1 MEGHGRSQKRLKT
14 KVFSPLLCDIFFVM
28 CEECFSGENGLAWL
42 VGSTTLRRLKFF
54 LVAPRTPYFDILWS
68 KPSNSQK
75 NVTEKW
81 GKNSAF

>member
-42 VGSTTLRRLKFF
+42 VGSATLRRLKFF
-54 LVAPRTPYFDILWS
+54 FGSSQDPIFDNLWS
-68 KPSNSQK
+68 FYPFG
-75 NVTEKW
+75 EKIW
-81 GKNSAF
+81 PFMYTC